1 MLPLALTLAALSG
14 PDPQMQA
21 VLDAHK
27 SLNPKPIE
35 TLTPAEARV
44 QPSLADAVKEVLR
57 KQGKPTAPE
66 EVGSV
71 KDITIPGAT
80 PIPARVYTPKGTGPF
95 PVLVYWHGG
104 GFVLADLNTYDSS
117 PRALC
122 NAAGCLV
129 VSCDYR
135 HAPEFP
141 FPAPVDDAVTAYQ
154 WVRKNAATLGGD
166 PRRVAVAGESA
177 GGNLAAVVCQA
188 HVRGDVP
195 APLHQVLVYPVT
207 DGNLDTPSYKE
218 HADARPLNKPM
229 MQWFFK
235 HYRPTPGDPRAAP
248 LRGGLAGLPPATVI
262 LAEIDPLRSDGEA
275 YAAKLKAAG
284 VTVNRKTY
292 PGVAHE
298 FFGMGAVVDKAKEA
312 VGVAAADLKA
322 AFGK

>member
-1 MLPLALTLAALSG
+1 MFPLVLALAAG
-14 PDPQMQA
+14 PDLQMQA

-44 QPSLADAVKEVLR
+44 QPSAADAVKEVLR

-71 KDITIPGAT
+71 KDITIPAAT
-80 PIPARVYTPKGTGPF
+80 PIPARVYTPKGSAPF

-122 NAAGCLV
+122 NAAGCVV
-129 VSCDYR
+129 VSCEYR

-141 FPAPVDDAVTAYQ
+141 FPAAVDDAVTAYQ
-154 WVRKNAATLGGD
+154 WVRKNAAALGGD
-166 PRRVAVAGESA
+166 PKRVAVAGESA
-177 GGNLAAVVCQA
+177 GGNLAAVVSQA
-188 HVRGDVP
+188 HRRGDVP

-207 DGNLDTPSYKE
+207 AGVRDTPSYKE

-229 MQWFFK
+229 MDWFFR
-235 HYRPTPGDPRAAP
+235 HYKPAPGDVRAAP
-248 LRGGLAGLPPATVI
+248 LLGGLDGSPPATII
-262 LAEIDPLRSDGEA
+262 LAEIDPLHSDGVE
-275 YAAKLKAAG
+275 YAAKLKSAG
-284 VTVNRKTY
+284 VKVSLRTF
-292 PGVAHE
+292 PGVTHE

-312 VGVAAADLKA
+312 VAVAAADLKA